1 MFPLR
6 NLPENGKIYEGLNIQ
21 IPTNIKIIEKV
32 HVILV
37 TANCVAFQLD
47 RTKINWRFDGYQP
60 LLKFWWRWST
70 YEILM
75 TADCRVFD

>member
-1 MFPLR
+1 MTFAMFPLR

-47 RTKINWRFDGYQP
+47 RTKIN
-60 LLKFWWRWST
+60 
-70 YEILM
+70 
-75 TADCRVFD
+75 